1 MTSLENRVAI
11 ITGAA
16 NGLGLEIAKSYVNAG
31 AKVVL
36 SDLNEEV
43 LQTRVQEFKQDGY
56 EVMGIT
62 CNVQSEADI
71 TRTVQETMTT
81 FGRIDILVN
90 NAGMQYVSSVETFP
104 TVTFERMIDIMLTG
118 PFRFIKEVF
127 PIMKEQQYGRII
139 NMASINGLI
148 GYAGKSA
155 YNSAKHGLIGLTKV
169 TALEGAA
176 DGITVNALCPGYVR
190 TDLVQK
196 QLDDLS
202 KERGVSEEQVLE
214 DVFYPLIPQRRL
226 LETEEIADYALFLAR
241 EQSKGITGQANT
253 IDGGYTVQ

>member
-1 MTSLENRVAI
+1 MTELQGRVAF

-16 NGLGLEIAKSYVNAG
+16 NGLGLEIARTYAQAG

-36 SDLNEEV
+36 SDMNEDAIK
-43 LQTRVQEFKQDGY
+43 TRVAEFEKAGHN
-56 EVMGIT
+56 VIGVA
-62 CNVQSEADI
+62 CNVQSEEDI
-71 TRTVQETMTT
+71 KRAVAQTMEQY
-81 FGRIDILVN
+81 GQLDILVN
-90 NAGMQYVSSVETFP
+90 NAGMQHVSPVEDFP
-104 TVTFERMIDIMLTG
+104 TETFERMIDIMLTG
-118 PFRFIKEVF
+118 PFRLIKEVF
-127 PIMKEQQYGRII
+127 PIMKEQHYGRVI

-169 TALEGAA
+169 SALEGAA
-176 DGITVNALCPGYVR
+176 NGITVNALCPGYVR

-202 KERGVSEEQVLE
+202 EERNVSEEKVLE
-214 DVFYPLIPQRRL
+214 EIFYPLIPQKRL
-226 LETEEIADYALFLAR
+226 LETEEIAHYALFLAK
-241 EQSKGITGQANT
+241 EQSRGITGQANA